1 MSTRPETRGRLR
13 VRIFEAAAATRAEAT
28 EQTSQILDSY
38 QLHNDTA
45 AIEHYTIEHEHER
58 VGPVPKRHSVAIT
71 IAYRDPQEDA
81 DDDEITSTYY
91 DRNLDELTPSETE
104 ELCEIENRQA
114 QRDPSYL
121 RTYYDEIH
129 EHPKAGQR

>member
-13 VRIFEAAAATRAEAT
+13 VRIFEAQAATRAEAT
-28 EQTSQILDSY
+28 EQTSQILDYY

-45 AIEHYTIEHEHER
+45 AIEQITIEHEHER
-58 VGPVPKRHSVAIT
+58 VGPIPKRHSVAIT

-91 DRNLDELTPSETE
+91 NCNLDELTPSETE

-129 EHPKAGQR
+129 EHPKAGLR